1 MSVAGFGFR
10 ADVTLDSLRS
20 ALEQVQGDEKITA
33 LAAPMD
39 KAATPVF
46 IEFAAAMKLPVVAVP
61 DDVMKRAT
69 TMTQSTKVFEK
80 RGTGSVA
87 EAVALV
93 GAGVDSHLNAPRA
106 VSSDHM
112 ATCAIAKLQEEE

>member
-10 ADVTLDSLRS
+10 ADVTMESLRS
-20 ALEQVQGDEKITA
+20 ALEQAQGDEPITA
-33 LAAPMD
+33 LAAPRD
-39 KAATPVF
+39 KATTPVF
-46 IEFAAAMKLPVVAVP
+46 IEFAAALKLPVVAV
-61 DDVMKRAT
+61 DAGQMQAAET
-69 TMTQSTKVFEK
+69 ATQSTKVFEK

-93 GAGVDSHLNAPRA
+93 GAGYHSQLKAPRA

-112 ATCAIAKLQEEE
+112 ATCAIAKQQEEE